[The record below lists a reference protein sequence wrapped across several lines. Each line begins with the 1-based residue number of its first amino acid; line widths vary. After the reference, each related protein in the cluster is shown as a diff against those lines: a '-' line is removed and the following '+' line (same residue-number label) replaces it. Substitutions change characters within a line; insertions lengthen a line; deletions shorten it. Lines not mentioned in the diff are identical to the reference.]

1 MSFDET
7 AEFFSFHTQLSS
19 LMQLMVET
27 GLGYIKLGQYSP
39 TLSGGEAQR
48 MKLVS
53 ELVKGQPS
61 FKERQYNQGQGN
73 LYILEE
79 PTIGLHLSDV
89 ERLIELLHRLVDK
102 GHTVLVIEHH
112 LDLIRDA
119 DHVVEIGPH
128 GGDLGGELLY
138 QGTLAGLKE
147 SKHSITAQ
155 FL

>member
-1 MSFDET
+1 
-7 AEFFSFHTQLSS
+7 
-19 LMQLMVET
+19 MQLMVET
-27 GLGYIKLGQYSP
+27 GLGYITLGQYSP

-53 ELVKGQPS
+53 ELAKGQPT
-61 FKERQYNQGQGN
+61 FKERQYNKGQGN

-89 ERLIELLHRLVDK
+89 DRLIELLHRLVDK

-112 LDLIRDA
+112 LDLIKDA
-119 DHVVEIGPH
+119 DYIVEIGPN
-128 GGDLGGELLY
+128 GGDAGGQLLY
-138 QGTLAGLKE
+138 QGDVAGMKKTQ
-147 SKHSITAQ
+147 SSVTAK

>member
-1 MSFDET
+1 
-7 AEFFSFHTQLSS
+7 
-19 LMQLMVET
+19 MQLMVET
-27 GLGYIKLGQYSP
+27 GLGYIELGQYSP

-53 ELVKGQPS
+53 ELAKGQPT
-61 FKERQYNQGQGN
+61 FKERQYNKGQGN

-102 GHTVLVIEHH
+102 GHTVIVIEHH
-112 LDLIRDA
+112 LEVIADA
-119 DHVVEIGPH
+119 DNLIEIGPD
-128 GGDLGGELLY
+128 GGDAGGQLLY
-138 QGTLAGLKE
+138 QGEVAGMKKQKN
-147 SKHSITAQ
+147 SVTSA

>member
-1 MSFDET
+1 
-7 AEFFSFHTQLSS
+7 
-19 LMQLMVET
+19 
-27 GLGYIKLGQYSP
+27 
-39 TLSGGEAQR
+39 

-53 ELVKGQPS
+53 ELAKGQPT
-61 FKERQYNQGQGN
+61 FKERQYNKGQGN

-112 LDLIRDA
+112 LDLIKDA
-119 DHVVEIGPH
+119 DYIVEIGPN
-128 GGDLGGELLY
+128 GGDAGGQLLY
-138 QGTLAGLKE
+138 QGDVAGINKIRG
-147 SKHSITAQ
+147 SVTAK